1 MLLIKGFTPHMVL
14 SKFEKAWKILLGIEF
29 HMIFQKSNFGVEH
42 V

>member
-14 SKFEKAWKILLGIEF
+14 SNFEKTWKKILGKKF